1 MKGLFLYNTTNGIT
15 TLKKHVNTNHSIIAN
30 FFEEAIN
37 SPLKGK
43 VEKKPAKKISN
54 PSSNLAGGHT
64 VPDVFKIN
72 AKIEECRTVAAG
84 GRAIPVVDL
93 SGLHGEK
100 RAELVEQ
107 MRAASEEWG
116 FFQIVNH
123 SVPGEYMDEILKV
136 HTEFFEMPMEEKM
149 KYYSDDVR
157 APFKYGVGQ
166 VATSYQEQAWKDHLT
181 LLYQEKM
188 DTSNWP
194 KVPARFIEI
203 TEAYNHAVNKLK
215 SELMQALS
223 EGLGLQSNELD
234 DVFGPVQRTYT
245 NFYPKCPE
253 ADRVFGAR
261 PHSDPNSITILLQDD
276 VGGLEVRDLKYRE
289 WVQVKT
295 IPHAFVINMGDQ
307 MEVFTNGKYRSISHR
322 VRVNPDKNR
331 ISIASFISPKPRTVV
346 EPSPLLVGEEGP
358 LFVSLRCEEEGEAA
372 IMVAVTEVADV
383 RKNYGSVMQL
393 AGGQTVPDVFKINA
407 KIEECRTVAA
417 GGRAIP
423 VVDLSG
429 LHGEK
434 RAELVEQMRAA
445 SEEWGFF
452 QIVNHSVPGEYMDEI
467 LKVHTEFFEMPMEE
481 KMKYYS
487 DDVRAPFKYGVG
499 QVATSYQ
506 EQAWKDHLTLLYQ
519 EKMDTSNWPKVPAR
533 FIEITEAYNHAV
545 NKLKSELMQALSEG
559 LGLQSNEL
567 DDVFGP
573 VQRTYTN
580 FYPKCP
586 EADRVFGARP
596 HSDPNSITI
605 LLQDDVGGLEVRD
618 LKYREWVQVK
628 TIPHAFVINMGDQM
642 EVFTNGK
649 YRSISHRVRVN
660 PDKNRI
666 SIASFISP
674 KPRTVVEP
682 SPLLVG
688 EEGPL
693 YKGDNFRDYLLGFYG
708 NDINEKL
715 YIESIKLK
723 QGGQLQLK

>member
-1 MKGLFLYNTTNGIT
+1 MVERRVENQTGSLTPDHKKSRIDPTTVCANGVRHT
-15 TLKKHVNTNHSIIAN
+15 
-30 FFEEAIN
+30 F
-37 SPLKGK
+37 GK
-43 VEKKPAKKISN
+43 I
-54 PSSNLAGGHT
+54 LM
-64 VPDVFKIN
+64 PDVFKIN

-181 LLYQEKM
+181 LLYQENM

-358 LFVSLRCEEEGEAA
+358 LNYLCWVPFLVNYNK
-372 IMVAVTEVADV
+372 DV
-383 RKNYGSVMQL
+383 D
-393 AGGQTVPDVFKINA
+393 TVPDVFKINA

>member
-1 MKGLFLYNTTNGIT
+1 LRC
-15 TLKKHVNTNHSIIAN
+15 
-30 FFEEAIN
+30 EEEGEAAIMVAVTEVADVRKN
-37 SPLKGK
+37 YGS
-43 VEKKPAKKISN
+43 VMQ
-54 PSSNLAGGHT
+54 LAGGHT

-194 KVPARFIEI
+194 KVPA
-203 TEAYNHAVNKLK
+203 K
-215 SELMQALS
+215 
-223 EGLGLQSNELD
+223 
-234 DVFGPVQRTYT
+234 
-245 NFYPKCPE
+245 
-253 ADRVFGAR
+253 
-261 PHSDPNSITILLQDD
+261 
-276 VGGLEVRDLKYRE
+276 
-289 WVQVKT
+289 
-295 IPHAFVINMGDQ
+295 
-307 MEVFTNGKYRSISHR
+307 
-322 VRVNPDKNR
+322 
-331 ISIASFISPKPRTVV
+331 
-346 EPSPLLVGEEGP
+346 
-358 LFVSLRCEEEGEAA
+358 
-372 IMVAVTEVADV
+372 
-383 RKNYGSVMQL
+383 
-393 AGGQTVPDVFKINA
+393 
-407 KIEECRTVAA
+407 
-417 GGRAIP
+417 
-423 VVDLSG
+423 
-429 LHGEK
+429 
-434 RAELVEQMRAA
+434 
-445 SEEWGFF
+445 
-452 QIVNHSVPGEYMDEI
+452 
-467 LKVHTEFFEMPMEE
+467 
-481 KMKYYS
+481 
-487 DDVRAPFKYGVG
+487 
-499 QVATSYQ
+499 
-506 EQAWKDHLTLLYQ
+506 
-519 EKMDTSNWPKVPAR
+519 

>member
-1 MKGLFLYNTTNGIT
+1 MVAVTEVADVRKNYGS
-15 TLKKHVNTNHSIIAN
+15 VMQ
-30 FFEEAIN
+30 
-37 SPLKGK
+37 
-43 VEKKPAKKISN
+43 
-54 PSSNLAGGHT
+54 LAAGQT
-64 VPDVFKIN
+64 VPDVFKLN

-166 VATSYQEQAWKDHLT
+166 VATSYHEQAWKDHLT

-358 LFVSLRCEEEGEAA
+358 LYKGDNFRDYLLGFYGNDINEKLYIESIKLKP
-372 IMVAVTEVADV
+372 VTEVADV

-393 AGGQTVPDVFKINA
+393 AAGQTVPDVFKLNA

-499 QVATSYQ
+499 QVATSYH

>member
-1 MKGLFLYNTTNGIT
+1 LRR
-15 TLKKHVNTNHSIIAN
+15 
-30 FFEEAIN
+30 EEEGEVAIMVAVTEVADVRKN
-37 SPLKGK
+37 YGS
-43 VEKKPAKKISN
+43 VMQ
-54 PSSNLAGGHT
+54 LAGGQT

-93 SGLHGEK
+93 SGLHGEN

-166 VATSYQEQAWKDHLT
+166 VATSYHEQAWKDHLT
-181 LLYQEKM
+181 LLYQENM
-188 DTSNWP
+188 DT
-194 KVPARFIEI
+194 
-203 TEAYNHAVNKLK
+203 T
-215 SELMQALS
+215 
-223 EGLGLQSNELD
+223 
-234 DVFGPVQRTYT
+234 
-245 NFYPKCPE
+245 
-253 ADRVFGAR
+253 
-261 PHSDPNSITILLQDD
+261 
-276 VGGLEVRDLKYRE
+276 
-289 WVQVKT
+289 
-295 IPHAFVINMGDQ
+295 
-307 MEVFTNGKYRSISHR
+307 
-322 VRVNPDKNR
+322 
-331 ISIASFISPKPRTVV
+331 
-346 EPSPLLVGEEGP
+346 
-358 LFVSLRCEEEGEAA
+358 
-372 IMVAVTEVADV
+372 
-383 RKNYGSVMQL
+383 
-393 AGGQTVPDVFKINA
+393 
-407 KIEECRTVAA
+407 
-417 GGRAIP
+417 
-423 VVDLSG
+423 
-429 LHGEK
+429 
-434 RAELVEQMRAA
+434 
-445 SEEWGFF
+445 
-452 QIVNHSVPGEYMDEI
+452 
-467 LKVHTEFFEMPMEE
+467 
-481 KMKYYS
+481 
-487 DDVRAPFKYGVG
+487 
-499 QVATSYQ
+499 
-506 EQAWKDHLTLLYQ
+506 
-519 EKMDTSNWPKVPAR
+519 NWPKVPAR

-693 YKGDNFRDYLLGFYG
+693 YKGDNFRDYLLGFYA

-723 QGGQLQLK
+723 PCGQLQLK